1 MNYSINRLYLYIH
14 CAYIYSITSI
24 NTIYTV
30 HVGNECLMQLSSCLL
45 SYFAGF
51 CPELIQYIMR
61 QFDFQDL
68 PSNEHSLSLVKLVLQ
83 VFNRK

>member
-1 MNYSINRLYLYIH
+1 
-14 CAYIYSITSI
+14 
-24 NTIYTV
+24 
-30 HVGNECLMQLSSCLL
+30 MQLSSCLL

-83 VFNRK
+83 VFNREQCVK

>member
-1 MNYSINRLYLYIH
+1 
-14 CAYIYSITSI
+14 
-24 NTIYTV
+24 
-30 HVGNECLMQLSSCLL
+30 MQLSSCLL

-83 VFNRK
+83 VFNREQCVKYVVLWYSKNTQNVIQERTGLRHYNVC